1 MLFDLDGTLVA
12 SDGVWDQAMVELAAA
27 HGRRLPSTFF
37 AQSVGLSV
45 ADAIA
50 IAHEVLQLPAGHFDR
65 DLRWVQ
71 DRARALLGA
80 APPPWFHGARELV
93 RDVRAAGLLTGLVTS
108 SGRAHV
114 EAALTAADRSRFDV
128 IVCGDEVTAPK
139 PNPEPYLR
147 AASLLGVAPAECAVV
162 EDSVAGVA
170 SALAAGCR
178 PVVVASAAVPA
189 GSGYPVV
196 ETIAQVDL
204 AMLRS
209 LQHGRPT
216 PIQG

>member
-12 SDGVWDQAMVELAAA
+12 SDGVWDQAMAELAAE
-27 HGRRLPSTFF
+27 HGRRLPSAFF
-37 AQSVGLSV
+37 ARSVGLAL

-50 IAHEVLQLPAGHFDR
+50 IAHEVLELPAGHFDR

-80 APPPWFHGARELV
+80 APPPWFRGARELV
-93 RDVRAAGLLTGLVTS
+93 SGVRAAGLLTGLVTS

-114 EAALTAADRSRFDV
+114 EAALTAADRARFDV
-128 IVCGDEVTAPK
+128 IVCGDEVAAPK
-139 PNPEPYLR
+139 PSPEPYLR
-147 AASLLGVAPAECAVV
+147 AAGLLGVTPAECAVV
-162 EDSVAGVA
+162 EDSTTGVA

-178 PVVVASAAVPA
+178 PVVVAPATVPA
-189 GSGYPVV
+189 GSAYPVV
-196 ETIAQVDL
+196 GAIAQVDL
-204 AMLRS
+204 ALLRS